1 MDSKPNKL
9 SDHPITRG
17 EWIGL
22 LLTPLIIGLLYGL
35 FMRNDVASFYA
46 AIVSYLFEIF
56 IGFPAVAVAKYK
68 NWLSFSQFLL
78 QGGILGAVLGLGFV
92 YLSGTAWIDPFASLS
107 VIVFVDFYVVM
118 GTTIFWFIAY
128 FLPRHKFPSKEI
140 DGI

>member
-56 IGFPAVAVAKYK
+56 IGFPA
-68 NWLSFSQFLL
+68 S
-78 QGGILGAVLGLGFV
+78 
-92 YLSGTAWIDPFASLS
+92 T
-107 VIVFVDFYVVM
+107 
-118 GTTIFWFIAY
+118 
-128 FLPRHKFPSKEI
+128 KEI
-140 DGI
+140 TNAAFN